1 MVKRTRRKSFGGQE
15 MAQKSR
21 HSPLCDNQRLVI
33 VQDYCL
39 VALPTK
45 TPTSFCFGNCVAVVA
60 FEYASFRGSLSEVV
74 LFTVVHRVRM
84 GSGEGAGSAG
94 YSKEYGSNSARA

>member
-1 MVKRTRRKSFGGQE
+1 M
-15 MAQKSR
+15 
-21 HSPLCDNQRLVI
+21 
-33 VQDYCL
+33 
-39 VALPTK
+39 
-45 TPTSFCFGNCVAVVA
+45 VA
-60 FEYASFRGSLSEVV
+60 FEYASFLGSLSEVV